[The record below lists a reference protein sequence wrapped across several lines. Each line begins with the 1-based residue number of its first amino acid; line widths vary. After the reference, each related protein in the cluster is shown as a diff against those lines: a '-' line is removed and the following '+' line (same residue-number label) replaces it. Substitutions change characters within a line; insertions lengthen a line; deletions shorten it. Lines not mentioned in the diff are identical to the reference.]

1 MIRLLT
7 SILLLFLPFE
17 IFSQNKIVN
26 IIDSLYVVVQNSKGD
41 EQINAYIEYIWEYRN
56 INPLVSI
63 KHAPKIFE
71 LLKQNPNQQF
81 EGTLNNVLGVIHTF
95 IGNYDVA
102 LSYHLKSL
110 KIREKANDKRS
121 IAASYNN
128 LALVYQEAK
137 NYDKALEYYFKSLS
151 IKNELGNKV
160 AIGLTLNN
168 IGGIYRLQKN
178 YNKSLEYHEKA
189 FLLVKQMNNNEVL
202 SLTYQGMGQVYS
214 ALGNH
219 VLAIEFFQTS
229 LKLLESIGN
238 IQGTSKIL
246 NALANEYYMNNDVD
260 NAKYVLTKSVAIA
273 EKMDMKPQLVDAYQ
287 LLSQIFAKNND
298 FVNAYKYSLLYTNVH
313 NKLFNSEQNKHLVNI
328 QMQYETEKQAN
339 KIKTLELEQQRSI
352 RNILILVVSV
362 FLLTGIIAFQRFRY
376 GLKTNKNLEL
386 RNKKI
391 ETLYKIG
398 EAVNGT
404 KDIKEFYSIIH
415 DTISQLMNAKNFY
428 IAIYDDEKQ
437 TIEYPYFIDE
447 YDTDSHLQ
455 EFEAQKFGKGITEY
469 LILQKK
475 SLLLTKSKIND
486 LGKEGIIDLIGTI
499 PEFWLGVPLFAENF
513 KPIGA
518 MVVQTYSKDVSYN
531 KSEQEILEFVSN
543 HLAIAIEKKKTQY
556 LIYESEQKFRMLAD
570 NIPAIIYLCKNDSQY
585 TMLYLNEKIKSI
597 TGYSQSLFLTE
608 KLSFVDLYH
617 PDDVQMIFNTV
628 DEAIKDKKPYH
639 FEFRMKTKDGSYV
652 WLEEFGAALDQN
664 PNTEEIMLEGVIFDI
679 TQRKFDEERL
689 VLAKEQAEKSDKLKS
704 EFLAQMSH
712 EIRTPV
718 NTLLS
723 FSSLLRDELEDSVDE
738 DLKAS
743 FVSMANAGRRIIR
756 TIDLILN
763 MSEVTAGIYD
773 YVSKYFDITKELLD
787 PVRNEYQF
795 IAAEKGLEFCININT
810 DNLFVWADEYTV
822 GQIINNLV
830 DNAIKYTQSGSINI
844 NIYRT
849 RENRLIVEVQDT
861 GIGISSE
868 YLPMLFQTF
877 SQEEQGYTRKFEG
890 NGLGLALVK
899 KYCELNNAD
908 IEVES
913 EKGVGTTFRIIFS

>member
-1 MIRLLT
+1 MIRLL
-7 SILLLFLPFE
+7 SLILLLLVQNQ

-26 IIDSLYVVVQNSKGD
+26 TIDSLYSIVQNSTGD

-56 INPLVSI
+56 INPLESI
-63 KHAPKIFE
+63 KHAPKISE
-71 LLKQNPNQQF
+71 LLKQHPNPKF
-81 EGTLNNVLGVIHTF
+81 EGTLYNVLGVIHTF
-95 IGNYDVA
+95 IGNYDIA
-102 LSYHLKSL
+102 LSYHVKSL
-110 KIREKANDKRS
+110 KIREKIGDKKS

-137 NYDKALEYYFKSLS
+137 NYNKALEYYFKALN
-151 IKNELGNKV
+151 IKNELGNKI

-168 IGGIYRLQKN
+168 IGGIYRLKKN

-189 FLLVKQMNNNEVL
+189 FLLVKQLNNEEVL

-214 ALGNH
+214 DLSNH
-219 VLAIEFFQTS
+219 VLAIEYFQTS
-229 LKLLESIGN
+229 LKLLESVGN

-246 NALANEYYMNNDVD
+246 NALANEYYLNNNYDI
-260 NAKYVLTKSVAIA
+260 AKSILVKSIGIA
-273 EKMDMKPQLVDAYQ
+273 EKIDMKPQLVDAYQ
-287 LLSQIFAKNND
+287 LLSKIYADNND
-298 FVNAYKYSLLYTNVH
+298 YKNAYKFSQLYTNIH
-313 NKLFNSEQNKHLVNI
+313 NKLFNAEQNKHLVNI
-328 QMQYETEKQAN
+328 QMQYETEKQNN

-352 RNILILVVSV
+352 KNILILAIFI

-376 GLKTNKNLEL
+376 GLKTNKSLEL
-386 RNKKI
+386 KNKKI

-398 EAVNGT
+398 EAVSSAN
-404 KDIKEFYSIIH
+404 DIKEFYSIIH
-415 DTISQLMNAKNFY
+415 DTISQLMNAQNFY
-428 IAIYDDEKQ
+428 IAIYDEEKQ
-437 TIEYPYFIDE
+437 TIQYPYFIDK
-447 YDTDSHLQ
+447 YDTDSHLK
-455 EFEAQKFGKGITEY
+455 EFEAQKFGKGLTEY
-469 LILQKK
+469 LIQQKK
-475 SLLLTKSKIND
+475 PLLLTKAEINN
-486 LGKEGIIDLIGTI
+486 LANEKSIEIIGTI
-499 PEFWLGVPLFAENF
+499 AEFWLGIPLFAENY
-513 KPIGA
+513 KPLGA
-518 MVVQTYSKDVSYN
+518 MVVQTYSQDVSYS
-531 KSEQEILEFVSN
+531 KSDKEILEFVSN
-543 HLAIAIEKKKTQY
+543 HLAIAIEKRKTQQ

-570 NIPAIIYLCKNDSQY
+570 NVPGIIYLCKNDSKY
-585 TMLYLNEKIKSI
+585 TMLYLNEQIKNI
-597 TGYSQSLFLTE
+597 TGYSKSLFLTE

-617 PDDVQMIFNTV
+617 PDDVQKIFSSV
-628 DEAIKDKKPYH
+628 DEAIQAKQQYH
-639 FEFRMKTKDGSYV
+639 FEFRMKNKDGRYV
-652 WLEEFGAALDQN
+652 WLEEFGAALNQN
-664 PNTEEIMLEGVIFDI
+664 TNTDEIMLEGVIFDI
-679 TQRKFDEERL
+679 TKRKIDEERL

-723 FSSLLRDELEDSVDE
+723 FSSLLRDELEDTVDE

-795 IAAEKGLEFCININT
+795 IAAEKGLEFNINIKT
-810 DNLFVWADEYTV
+810 DNLYVWADEYTV

-830 DNAIKYTQSGSINI
+830 DNAIKYTPSGSINI
-844 NIYRT
+844 NIFRSI
-849 RENRLIVEVQDT
+849 ENRLIVEVQDT
-861 GIGISSE
+861 GIGMSSD

-899 KYCELNNAD
+899 KYCELNIAD

-913 EKGVGTTFRIIFS
+913 EKGVGTTFRILFS